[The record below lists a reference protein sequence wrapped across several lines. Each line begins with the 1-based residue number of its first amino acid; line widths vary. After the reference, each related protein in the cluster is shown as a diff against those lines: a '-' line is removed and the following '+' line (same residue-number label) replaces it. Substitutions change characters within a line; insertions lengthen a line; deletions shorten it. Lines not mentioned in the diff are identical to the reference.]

1 VKNQRRNH
9 ILKAVAAAALLL
21 SPVVALGSTL
31 ADYQSRIDAAHKDAE
46 SMISALQA
54 GSPGAYQEQY
64 LQQKASHI
72 RKTVPVNENVD
83 LSSSAVETQNGWLQT
98 ELNRFDQESDKSE
111 RIILLSAISERLS
124 SIDDEVKLLQN
135 ATTGTRS
142 KDEDKQKLNEILN
155 REEYK
160 KPEDKGESF
169 FQRWVNWFLRWIR
182 SLFPDSPQLRNVDR
196 SGFQPVSVVI
206 QIAVYALV
214 IGLIGFL
221 IYKFAPVIAERF
233 GKREKKESTSRVILG
248 EHIDASRSATD
259 LFAEAENFARQGDLR
274 AAIRKGYIA
283 LLCDLADRKVIGL
296 ARHKTNRDYLRD
308 VRKRAP
314 LFARMKNA
322 TGSFERHWYGF
333 RTPEPKDWE
342 EFREQYRSAVNEI

>member
-1 VKNQRRNH
+1 VNVQRRNL
-9 ILKAVAAAALLL
+9 ILKIVAFVALLFAPTI
-21 SPVVALGSTL
+21 SIGSTL
-31 ADYQSRIDAAHKDAE
+31 SDYQSRLDAAHKDVE
-46 SMISALQA
+46 SMISALQT
-54 GSPGAYQEQY
+54 GVPGAYQEQY

-72 RKTVPVNENVD
+72 RKTIPGSENVD
-83 LSSSAVETQNGWLQT
+83 LNSSTVETQNSWLQS
-98 ELNRFDQESDKSE
+98 ELDKFDQETNRSE
-111 RIILLSAISERLS
+111 RIKLLSGISERLS
-124 SIDDEVKLLQN
+124 SLDDEVKLQQN
-135 ATTGTRS
+135 ATAGNRS
-142 KDEDKQKLNEILN
+142 KDEDKQKLNEILS

-160 KPEDKGESF
+160 KPDDKSESV
-169 FQRWVNWFLRWIR
+169 FQRWINWFLNWIR
-182 SLFPDSPQLRNVDR
+182 SLFPDQPVLPNADR
-196 SGFQPVSVVI
+196 SGFQPLSVVI
-206 QIAVYALV
+206 QVVVYALV
-214 IGLIGFL
+214 VGLIGFL
-221 IYKFAPVIAERF
+221 IYKFAPAIAERF
-233 GKREKKESTSRVILG
+233 GKREKKERTSRVILG

-296 ARHKTNRDYLRD
+296 AGHKTNRDYLRD

>member
-1 VKNQRRNH
+1 VKNQRSNLV
-9 ILKAVAAAALLL
+9 LKVVAIAALLL
-21 SPVVALGSTL
+21 APATAVGSTL
-31 ADYQSRIDAAHKDAE
+31 ADYQGRIDAAHKDAE
-46 SMISALQA
+46 SMISALQT
-54 GSPGAYQEQY
+54 GVPGAYQDQY
-64 LQQKASHI
+64 LRQKASHI
-72 RKTVPVNENVD
+72 RKILPVNESID
-83 LSSSAVETQNGWLQT
+83 LTSSTVETQNGWLQT
-98 ELNRFDQESDKSE
+98 ELDKVDQESKQSE
-111 RIILLSAISERLS
+111 KIALLSGISERLS
-124 SIDDEVKLLQN
+124 SIDDQVKLLQN
-135 ATTGTRS
+135 ASAGSRS
-142 KDEDKQKLNEILN
+142 KDEDKLKLNEILS

-169 FQRWVNWFLRWIR
+169 FQRWVSWFLNWLR
-182 SLFPDSPQLRNVDR
+182 SLFPGSPVLPNVER
-196 SGFQPVSVVI
+196 PGYQPLSVVI
-206 QIAVYALV
+206 QVVVYALV

-233 GKREKKESTSRVILG
+233 SKREKKERKSRVILG

-259 LFAEAENFARQGDLR
+259 LFTEAENFARQGDLR

>member
-1 VKNQRRNH
+1 VKNQRRNVVLKIIASAVI
-9 ILKAVAAAALLL
+9 ILAPMIAV
-21 SPVVALGSTL
+21 GSTL
-31 ADYQSRIDAAHKDAE
+31 TEYQSRIDAAHKDAK
-46 SMISALQA
+46 SMISALQTGVP
-54 GSPGAYQEQY
+54 GSYQEQY
-64 LQQKASHI
+64 LRQKASHI
-72 RKTVPVNENVD
+72 RKSVPVNENVD

-98 ELNRFDQESDKSE
+98 ELDKFDQESNKSE
-111 RIILLSAISERLS
+111 RIKLLSGISERLS

-135 ATTGTRS
+135 STPSTRS
-142 KDEDKQKLNEILN
+142 KDEDKQKLNEILS

-169 FQRWVNWFLRWIR
+169 FQRWVNWFLNWLR
-182 SLFPDSPQLRNVDR
+182 SLFPDSPVLPNVER
-196 SGFQPVSVVI
+196 PGFQPLSVVI
-206 QIAVYALV
+206 QVVVYALV

-233 GKREKKESTSRVILG
+233 SKREKKERNSRVILG

-308 VRKRAP
+308 LRKRAP

>member
-1 VKNQRRNH
+1 M
-9 ILKAVAAAALLL
+9 ILFAPLIAV
-21 SPVVALGSTL
+21 GSTL
-31 ADYQSRIDAAHKDAE
+31 ADYLSRIDVAHKDAE
-46 SMISALQA
+46 SMVSALQT
-54 GSPGAYQEQY
+54 GSPGTYQEQY

-72 RKTVPVNENVD
+72 RKTIPINENVD
-83 LSSSAVETQNGWLQT
+83 LNSSTVETQNGWLQT
-98 ELNRFDQESDKSE
+98 ELDKFEQESNKSE
-111 RIILLSAISERLS
+111 RTKLLSGISERLG
-124 SIDDEVKLLQN
+124 SISDEVKLLQN
-135 ATTGTRS
+135 ATAGDRS
-142 KDEDKQKLNEILN
+142 KDEDKQKLNEILS
-155 REEYK
+155 REEFK

-169 FQRWVNWFLRWIR
+169 FQRWVNWFLTWIK
-182 SLFPDSPQLRNVDR
+182 SLFPDSPELPNVDR
-196 SGFQPVSVVI
+196 SGFQPLSVVI

-233 GKREKKESTSRVILG
+233 SKREKKERASRVILG
-248 EHIDASRSATD
+248 EHVDASTSATD

-342 EFREQYRSAVNEI
+342 EFREQYRSAVNES

>member
-1 VKNQRRNH
+1 VNDQCRNL
-9 ILKAVAAAALLL
+9 ILTIVAFAALLFA
-21 SPVVALGSTL
+21 PTIAIGSTL
-31 ADYQSRIDAAHKDAE
+31 SDYQSRFDAAHKDVE

-54 GSPGAYQEQY
+54 GVPGAYQEQY
-64 LQQKASHI
+64 LQQKVSHI
-72 RKTVPVNENVD
+72 RKTIPGSENVD
-83 LSSSAVETQNGWLQT
+83 LNSSTVETQNGWLFT
-98 ELNRFDQESDKSE
+98 ELDKFGQESDKSE
-111 RIILLSAISERLS
+111 RIKLLSGISERIG
-124 SIDDEVKLLQN
+124 SIDNEVKLLQN
-135 ATTGTRS
+135 ATAGTRS
-142 KDEDKQKLNEILN
+142 KDEDKQKLNEILS

-169 FQRWVNWFLRWIR
+169 FQRWVNWFFNWVR
-182 SLFPDSPQLRNVDR
+182 SLFPDSPVLPNVDR
-196 SGFQPVSVVI
+196 PGFQPLSVVI
-206 QIAVYALV
+206 QVVVYALV

-233 GKREKKESTSRVILG
+233 SKREKKERTSRVILG
-248 EHIDASRSATD
+248 EYIDESRSATD

>member
-1 VKNQRRNH
+1 MNDQCRNL
-9 ILKAVAAAALLL
+9 ILTIVAFAALLFA
-21 SPVVALGSTL
+21 PTIAIGSTL
-31 ADYQSRIDAAHKDAE
+31 SDYQSRFDSAHKDVE

-54 GSPGAYQEQY
+54 GVPGAYQEQY
-64 LQQKASHI
+64 LQQKVSHI
-72 RKTVPVNENVD
+72 RKTIPGSENVD
-83 LSSSAVETQNGWLQT
+83 LNSSTVETQNGWLFT
-98 ELNRFDQESDKSE
+98 ELDKFGQESDKSE
-111 RIILLSAISERLS
+111 RIKLLSGISERIG
-124 SIDDEVKLLQN
+124 SIDNEVKLLQN
-135 ATTGTRS
+135 ATAGTRS
-142 KDEDKQKLNEILN
+142 KDEDKQKLNEILS

-169 FQRWVNWFLRWIR
+169 FQRWVNWFFNWVR
-182 SLFPDSPQLRNVDR
+182 SLFPDSPVLPNVDR
-196 SGFQPVSVVI
+196 PGFQPLSVVI
-206 QIAVYALV
+206 QVVVYALV

-233 GKREKKESTSRVILG
+233 SKREKKERTSRVILG
-248 EHIDASRSATD
+248 EYIDESRSATD